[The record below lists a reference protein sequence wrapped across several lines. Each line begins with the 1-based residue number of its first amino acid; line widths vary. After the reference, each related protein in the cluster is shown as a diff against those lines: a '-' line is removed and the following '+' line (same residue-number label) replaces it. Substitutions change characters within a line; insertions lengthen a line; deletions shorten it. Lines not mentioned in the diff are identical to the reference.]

1 MAIDYEKLLRLK
13 IPDAQHSYLPKDAI
27 LYALSLGVGADP
39 LDEGQLRFCYEQDL
53 RVLPTLGVVLAH
65 PGFWPKTLNTGLDW
79 VRIVHAEQGL
89 VLHKPLPP
97 QAEVV
102 GHSRV
107 VEIVDKGREKGAFI
121 AVERRV
127 LDRATSA
134 LLCTITQTMFCR
146 GDGGFGGPQRALPPP
161 HQVPERAPDAIC
173 DIPTLPQTALLYRL
187 NGDWNP
193 LHADPAVARKAGFE
207 KPILHGLATYG
218 IAAYAIIKTLC
229 ANDGARVASIFGR
242 FTAAAY
248 PGETLRTE
256 MWVDGLIVSYRVRS
270 LERDVVAINNG
281 RVELW
286 QTDESSS

>member
-134 LLCTITQTMFCR
+134 PLCTIMQTMFCR

-242 FTAAAY
+242 FTAAVY

>member
-134 LLCTITQTMFCR
+134 PLCTITQTMFCR

-286 QTDESSS
+286 QTDESNS

>member
-65 PGFWPKTLNTGLDW
+65 PGFWPKTLDTGLDW

-89 VLHKPLPP
+89 ILHRPLPP
-97 QAEVV
+97 QADVV

-127 LDRATSA
+127 LELATGA
-134 LLCTITQTMFCR
+134 PLCTITQTMFCR

-218 IAAYAIIKTLC
+218 IAAYAIVKSLC
-229 ANDGARVASIFGR
+229 ANDGARLASIFGR
-242 FTAAAY
+242 FTAVVY

-286 QTDESSS
+286 QTDESNS

>member
-27 LYALSLGVGADP
+27 LYAFSLGVGADP

-134 LLCTITQTMFCR
+134 PLCTITQTMFCR

>member
-65 PGFWPKTLNTGLDW
+65 PGFWPKTLDTGLDW

-89 VLHKPLPP
+89 ILHRPLPP
-97 QAEVV
+97 QADVV

-127 LDRATSA
+127 LELATGA
-134 LLCTITQTMFCR
+134 PLCTITQTMFCR
-146 GDGGFGGPQRALPPP
+146 GDGGFGGPQRAVPPP

-218 IAAYAIIKTLC
+218 IAAYAIVKSLC
-229 ANDGARVASIFGR
+229 ANDGARLASIFGR
-242 FTAAAY
+242 FTAVVY

-286 QTDESSS
+286 QTDESNS

>member
-65 PGFWPKTLNTGLDW
+65 PGFWPKTLDTGLDW

-89 VLHKPLPP
+89 ILHRALPP
-97 QAEVV
+97 QADVV

-127 LDRATSA
+127 LEQATGA
-134 LLCTITQTMFCR
+134 PLCTITQTMFCR

-161 HQVPERAPDAIC
+161 HQVPARAPDAIC

-193 LHADPAVARKAGFE
+193 LHADPTVARKAGFE

-218 IAAYAIIKTLC
+218 IAAYAIVKSLC
-229 ANDGARVASIFGR
+229 ANDGARLASIFGR
-242 FTAAAY
+242 FTAVVY

-286 QTDESSS
+286 QTDESNS

>member
-134 LLCTITQTMFCR
+134 LLCTIT
-146 GDGGFGGPQRALPPP
+146 
-161 HQVPERAPDAIC
+161 
-173 DIPTLPQTALLYRL
+173 
-187 NGDWNP
+187 
-193 LHADPAVARKAGFE
+193 
-207 KPILHGLATYG
+207 
-218 IAAYAIIKTLC
+218 
-229 ANDGARVASIFGR
+229 
-242 FTAAAY
+242 
-248 PGETLRTE
+248 
-256 MWVDGLIVSYRVRS
+256 
-270 LERDVVAINNG
+270 
-281 RVELW
+281 
-286 QTDESSS
+286 

>member
-1 MAIDYEKLLRLK
+1 
-13 IPDAQHSYLPKDAI
+13 
-27 LYALSLGVGADP
+27 

-134 LLCTITQTMFCR
+134 PLCTITQTMFCR

-242 FTAAAY
+242 FTAAVY